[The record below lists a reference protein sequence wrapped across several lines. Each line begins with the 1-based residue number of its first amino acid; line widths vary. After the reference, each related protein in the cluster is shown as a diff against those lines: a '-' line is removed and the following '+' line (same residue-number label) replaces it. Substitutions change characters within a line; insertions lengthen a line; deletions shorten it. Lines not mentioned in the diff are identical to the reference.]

1 MHSTDR
7 LARHLTTWKAWY
19 AIPASLTLL
28 VTSLIP
34 AIAGGFLDS
43 DAPSTKTVMAI
54 LIPVQF
60 IAFAALAL
68 AFIALF
74 EKNWPSTGDL
84 GLTAGMPRR
93 TVVILAPVCEELL
106 YRGAILRPIH
116 DALIRRGRS
125 ALVASTI
132 AIALS
137 ALAFALPHLGDSLT
151 GRQAIAYM
159 ITGCVFGVVY
169 VLTGSITAAMVSHAL
184 PSWVTYAR
192 ILYFGHGDS
201 TVHPLLWILVLGCP
215 VWVYLVARL
224 LRAVFPDRTATGA
237 AFGTAAGTS
246 GDRTT

>member
-1 MHSTDR
+1 MHPTDR

-34 AIAGGFLDS
+34 AIAGGFLDP

-60 IAFAALAL
+60 IAFAAPAL
-68 AFIALF
+68 SFIALF
-74 EKNWPSTGDL
+74 
-84 GLTAGMPRR
+84 
-93 TVVILAPVCEELL
+93 
-106 YRGAILRPIH
+106 
-116 DALIRRGRS
+116 
-125 ALVASTI
+125 

-184 PSWVTYAR
+184 QSWVTYAQ

>member
-34 AIAGGFLDS
+34 AIAGGFLDP

-60 IAFAALAL
+60 IAFAAPAL
-68 AFIALF
+68 SFIALF
-74 EKNWPSTGDL
+74 
-84 GLTAGMPRR
+84 
-93 TVVILAPVCEELL
+93 
-106 YRGAILRPIH
+106 
-116 DALIRRGRS
+116 
-125 ALVASTI
+125 

-184 PSWVTYAR
+184 QSWVTYAQ

-215 VWVYLVARL
+215 VWVYRVARL

>member
-34 AIAGGFLDS
+34 AIAGGFLDP

-60 IAFAALAL
+60 IAFAAPAL
-68 AFIALF
+68 SFIALF
-74 EKNWPSTGDL
+74 
-84 GLTAGMPRR
+84 
-93 TVVILAPVCEELL
+93 
-106 YRGAILRPIH
+106 
-116 DALIRRGRS
+116 
-125 ALVASTI
+125 

-137 ALAFALPHLGDSLT
+137 ALAFALPHLGGSLT

-184 PSWVTYAR
+184 QSWVTYAQ

-215 VWVYLVARL
+215 VWVCLVARL

>member
-1 MHSTDR
+1 MHPTDR

-34 AIAGGFLDS
+34 AIAGGFLDP

-60 IAFAALAL
+60 IAFAAPAL
-68 AFIALF
+68 SFIALF
-74 EKNWPSTGDL
+74 
-84 GLTAGMPRR
+84 
-93 TVVILAPVCEELL
+93 
-106 YRGAILRPIH
+106 
-116 DALIRRGRS
+116 
-125 ALVASTI
+125 

-184 PSWVTYAR
+184 QSWVTYAQ

-237 AFGTAAGTS
+237 AFGTAAGAS

>member
-34 AIAGGFLDS
+34 AIAGGFLDP

-60 IAFAALAL
+60 IAFAAPAL
-68 AFIALF
+68 SFIALF
-74 EKNWPSTGDL
+74 
-84 GLTAGMPRR
+84 
-93 TVVILAPVCEELL
+93 
-106 YRGAILRPIH
+106 
-116 DALIRRGRS
+116 
-125 ALVASTI
+125 

-184 PSWVTYAR
+184 QSWVTYAQ

-237 AFGTAAGTS
+237 GFGTAAGTS

>member
-34 AIAGGFLDS
+34 AIAGGFLDP

-74 EKNWPSTGDL
+74 
-84 GLTAGMPRR
+84 
-93 TVVILAPVCEELL
+93 
-106 YRGAILRPIH
+106 
-116 DALIRRGRS
+116 
-125 ALVASTI
+125 

-184 PSWVTYAR
+184 QSWVTYAQ

-215 VWVYLVARL
+215 VWVCLVARL

-237 AFGTAAGTS
+237 AFGTAAGAS

>member
-34 AIAGGFLDS
+34 AIAGGFLDP

-60 IAFAALAL
+60 IAFAAPAL
-68 AFIALF
+68 SFIALF
-74 EKNWPSTGDL
+74 
-84 GLTAGMPRR
+84 
-93 TVVILAPVCEELL
+93 
-106 YRGAILRPIH
+106 
-116 DALIRRGRS
+116 
-125 ALVASTI
+125 

-169 VLTGSITAAMVSHAL
+169 VLTASITAAMVSHAL
-184 PSWVTYAR
+184 QSWVTYAQ

>member
-34 AIAGGFLDS
+34 AIAGGFLDP

-60 IAFAALAL
+60 IAFAAPAL
-68 AFIALF
+68 SFIALF
-74 EKNWPSTGDL
+74 
-84 GLTAGMPRR
+84 
-93 TVVILAPVCEELL
+93 
-106 YRGAILRPIH
+106 
-116 DALIRRGRS
+116 
-125 ALVASTI
+125 

-137 ALAFALPHLGDSLT
+137 ALAFALPHLGGSLT

-184 PSWVTYAR
+184 QSWVTYAQ

-237 AFGTAAGTS
+237 GFGTAAGTS

>member
-1 MHSTDR
+1 MHPTDR

-34 AIAGGFLDS
+34 AIAGGFLDP

-60 IAFAALAL
+60 IAFAAPAL
-68 AFIALF
+68 SFIALF
-74 EKNWPSTGDL
+74 
-84 GLTAGMPRR
+84 
-93 TVVILAPVCEELL
+93 
-106 YRGAILRPIH
+106 
-116 DALIRRGRS
+116 
-125 ALVASTI
+125 

-184 PSWVTYAR
+184 QSWVTYAQ

-215 VWVYLVARL
+215 VWVCLVARL

-237 AFGTAAGTS
+237 AFGTAAGAS

>member
-34 AIAGGFLDS
+34 AIAGGFLDP

-60 IAFAALAL
+60 IAFAAPAL
-68 AFIALF
+68 SFIALF
-74 EKNWPSTGDL
+74 
-84 GLTAGMPRR
+84 
-93 TVVILAPVCEELL
+93 
-106 YRGAILRPIH
+106 
-116 DALIRRGRS
+116 
-125 ALVASTI
+125 

-184 PSWVTYAR
+184 QSWVTYAP
-192 ILYFGHGDS
+192 ILYFGQGDS

>member
-34 AIAGGFLDS
+34 AIAGGFLDP

-74 EKNWPSTGDL
+74 E
-84 GLTAGMPRR
+84 
-93 TVVILAPVCEELL
+93 
-106 YRGAILRPIH
+106 
-116 DALIRRGRS
+116 
-125 ALVASTI
+125 
-132 AIALS
+132 IALS

-184 PSWVTYAR
+184 QSWVTYAQ

>member
-1 MHSTDR
+1 MHPTDR

-34 AIAGGFLDS
+34 AIAGGFLDP

-74 EKNWPSTGDL
+74 AT
-84 GLTAGMPRR
+84 
-93 TVVILAPVCEELL
+93 
-106 YRGAILRPIH
+106 
-116 DALIRRGRS
+116 
-125 ALVASTI
+125 
-132 AIALS
+132 ALS

-184 PSWVTYAR
+184 QSWVTYAQ

-237 AFGTAAGTS
+237 AFGTAAGAS

>member
-34 AIAGGFLDS
+34 AIAGGFLDP

-74 EKNWPSTGDL
+74 
-84 GLTAGMPRR
+84 
-93 TVVILAPVCEELL
+93 
-106 YRGAILRPIH
+106 
-116 DALIRRGRS
+116 
-125 ALVASTI
+125 

-151 GRQAIAYM
+151 GRQAIA
-159 ITGCVFGVVY
+159 
-169 VLTGSITAAMVSHAL
+169 
-184 PSWVTYAR
+184 
-192 ILYFGHGDS
+192 
-201 TVHPLLWILVLGCP
+201 
-215 VWVYLVARL
+215 
-224 LRAVFPDRTATGA
+224 
-237 AFGTAAGTS
+237 
-246 GDRTT
+246 

>member
-7 LARHLTTWKAWY
+7 LARHLATWKAWY

-34 AIAGGFLDS
+34 AIAGGFLDP

-60 IAFAALAL
+60 IAFAAPAL
-68 AFIALF
+68 SFIALF
-74 EKNWPSTGDL
+74 
-84 GLTAGMPRR
+84 
-93 TVVILAPVCEELL
+93 
-106 YRGAILRPIH
+106 
-116 DALIRRGRS
+116 
-125 ALVASTI
+125 

-137 ALAFALPHLGDSLT
+137 ALAFALPHLGGSLT

-184 PSWVTYAR
+184 QSWVTYAQ

>member
-1 MHSTDR
+1 MHPTDR

-34 AIAGGFLDS
+34 AIAGGFLDP

-74 EKNWPSTGDL
+74 E
-84 GLTAGMPRR
+84 
-93 TVVILAPVCEELL
+93 
-106 YRGAILRPIH
+106 
-116 DALIRRGRS
+116 
-125 ALVASTI
+125 
-132 AIALS
+132 IALS

-184 PSWVTYAR
+184 QSWVTYAQ

-237 AFGTAAGTS
+237 AFGTAAGAS

>member
-1 MHSTDR
+1 MHPTDR

-34 AIAGGFLDS
+34 AIAGGFLDP

-74 EKNWPSTGDL
+74 E
-84 GLTAGMPRR
+84 
-93 TVVILAPVCEELL
+93 
-106 YRGAILRPIH
+106 
-116 DALIRRGRS
+116 
-125 ALVASTI
+125 
-132 AIALS
+132 IALS

-184 PSWVTYAR
+184 QSWVTYAQ

>member
-34 AIAGGFLDS
+34 AIAGGFLDP

-60 IAFAALAL
+60 IAFAAPAL
-68 AFIALF
+68 SFIALF
-74 EKNWPSTGDL
+74 
-84 GLTAGMPRR
+84 
-93 TVVILAPVCEELL
+93 
-106 YRGAILRPIH
+106 
-116 DALIRRGRS
+116 
-125 ALVASTI
+125 

-137 ALAFALPHLGDSLT
+137 ALAFALPHLGGSLT

-184 PSWVTYAR
+184 QSWVTYAQ

>member
-1 MHSTDR
+1 M
-7 LARHLTTWKAWY
+7 
-19 AIPASLTLL
+19 
-28 VTSLIP
+28 TSLIP
-34 AIAGGFLDS
+34 AIAGGFLDP

-74 EKNWPSTGDL
+74 AT
-84 GLTAGMPRR
+84 
-93 TVVILAPVCEELL
+93 
-106 YRGAILRPIH
+106 
-116 DALIRRGRS
+116 
-125 ALVASTI
+125 
-132 AIALS
+132 ALS

-184 PSWVTYAR
+184 QSWVTYAQ

-215 VWVYLVARL
+215 VWVCLVARL

>member
-34 AIAGGFLDS
+34 AIAGGFLDP

-74 EKNWPSTGDL
+74 E
-84 GLTAGMPRR
+84 
-93 TVVILAPVCEELL
+93 
-106 YRGAILRPIH
+106 
-116 DALIRRGRS
+116 
-125 ALVASTI
+125 
-132 AIALS
+132 IALS

-184 PSWVTYAR
+184 QSWVTYAQ

-237 AFGTAAGTS
+237 AFGTAAGAS

>member
-34 AIAGGFLDS
+34 AIAGGFLDP

-60 IAFAALAL
+60 IAFAAPAL
-68 AFIALF
+68 SFIALF
-74 EKNWPSTGDL
+74 
-84 GLTAGMPRR
+84 
-93 TVVILAPVCEELL
+93 
-106 YRGAILRPIH
+106 
-116 DALIRRGRS
+116 
-125 ALVASTI
+125 

-184 PSWVTYAR
+184 QSWVTYAQ

-215 VWVYLVARL
+215 VWVCLVARL

-237 AFGTAAGTS
+237 AFGTAAGAS

>member
-34 AIAGGFLDS
+34 AIAGGFLDP

-60 IAFAALAL
+60 IAFAAPAL
-68 AFIALF
+68 SFIALF
-74 EKNWPSTGDL
+74 
-84 GLTAGMPRR
+84 
-93 TVVILAPVCEELL
+93 
-106 YRGAILRPIH
+106 
-116 DALIRRGRS
+116 
-125 ALVASTI
+125 

-184 PSWVTYAR
+184 QSWVTYAQ

>member
-34 AIAGGFLDS
+34 AIAGGFLDP

-74 EKNWPSTGDL
+74 E
-84 GLTAGMPRR
+84 
-93 TVVILAPVCEELL
+93 
-106 YRGAILRPIH
+106 
-116 DALIRRGRS
+116 
-125 ALVASTI
+125 
-132 AIALS
+132 IALS

-184 PSWVTYAR
+184 QSWVTYAQ
-192 ILYFGHGDS
+192 ILDFGHGDS

>member
-1 MHSTDR
+1 MHPTDR

-34 AIAGGFLDS
+34 AIAGGFLDP

-60 IAFAALAL
+60 IAFAAPAL
-68 AFIALF
+68 SFIALF
-74 EKNWPSTGDL
+74 
-84 GLTAGMPRR
+84 
-93 TVVILAPVCEELL
+93 
-106 YRGAILRPIH
+106 
-116 DALIRRGRS
+116 
-125 ALVASTI
+125 

-137 ALAFALPHLGDSLT
+137 ALAFALPHLGGSLT

-184 PSWVTYAR
+184 QSWVTYAQ

-237 AFGTAAGTS
+237 AFGTAAGAS

>member
-34 AIAGGFLDS
+34 AITGGFLDP

-60 IAFAALAL
+60 IAFAAPAL
-68 AFIALF
+68 SFIALF
-74 EKNWPSTGDL
+74 
-84 GLTAGMPRR
+84 
-93 TVVILAPVCEELL
+93 
-106 YRGAILRPIH
+106 
-116 DALIRRGRS
+116 
-125 ALVASTI
+125 

-184 PSWVTYAR
+184 QSWVTYAQ

-215 VWVYLVARL
+215 VWVYRVARL

>member
-34 AIAGGFLDS
+34 AITGGFLDP

-60 IAFAALAL
+60 IAFAAPAL
-68 AFIALF
+68 SFIALF
-74 EKNWPSTGDL
+74 
-84 GLTAGMPRR
+84 
-93 TVVILAPVCEELL
+93 
-106 YRGAILRPIH
+106 
-116 DALIRRGRS
+116 
-125 ALVASTI
+125 

-184 PSWVTYAR
+184 QSWVTYAQ

>member
-34 AIAGGFLDS
+34 AIAGGFLDP

-60 IAFAALAL
+60 IAFAAPAL
-68 AFIALF
+68 SFIALF
-74 EKNWPSTGDL
+74 
-84 GLTAGMPRR
+84 
-93 TVVILAPVCEELL
+93 
-106 YRGAILRPIH
+106 
-116 DALIRRGRS
+116 
-125 ALVASTI
+125 

>member
-1 MHSTDR
+1 MHPTDR

-34 AIAGGFLDS
+34 AIAGGFLDP

-60 IAFAALAL
+60 IAFAAPAL
-68 AFIALF
+68 SFIALF
-74 EKNWPSTGDL
+74 
-84 GLTAGMPRR
+84 
-93 TVVILAPVCEELL
+93 
-106 YRGAILRPIH
+106 
-116 DALIRRGRS
+116 
-125 ALVASTI
+125 

-137 ALAFALPHLGDSLT
+137 ALAFALPHLGGSLT

-184 PSWVTYAR
+184 QSWVTYAQ

>member
-34 AIAGGFLDS
+34 AIAGGFLDP

-60 IAFAALAL
+60 IAFAAPAL
-68 AFIALF
+68 SFIALF
-74 EKNWPSTGDL
+74 
-84 GLTAGMPRR
+84 
-93 TVVILAPVCEELL
+93 
-106 YRGAILRPIH
+106 
-116 DALIRRGRS
+116 
-125 ALVASTI
+125 

-184 PSWVTYAR
+184 QSWVTYAH

>member
-34 AIAGGFLDS
+34 AIAGGFLDP

-74 EKNWPSTGDL
+74 E
-84 GLTAGMPRR
+84 
-93 TVVILAPVCEELL
+93 
-106 YRGAILRPIH
+106 
-116 DALIRRGRS
+116 
-125 ALVASTI
+125 
-132 AIALS
+132 IALS

-184 PSWVTYAR
+184 QSWVTYAQ

-215 VWVYLVARL
+215 VWVCLVARL

>member
-34 AIAGGFLDS
+34 AIAGGFLDP

-74 EKNWPSTGDL
+74 
-84 GLTAGMPRR
+84 
-93 TVVILAPVCEELL
+93 
-106 YRGAILRPIH
+106 
-116 DALIRRGRS
+116 
-125 ALVASTI
+125 

-159 ITGCVFGVVY
+159 ITGCVVGVVY

-184 PSWVTYAR
+184 QSWVTYAQ

>member
-34 AIAGGFLDS
+34 AIAGGFLDP

-60 IAFAALAL
+60 IAFAAPAL
-68 AFIALF
+68 SFIALF
-74 EKNWPSTGDL
+74 
-84 GLTAGMPRR
+84 
-93 TVVILAPVCEELL
+93 
-106 YRGAILRPIH
+106 
-116 DALIRRGRS
+116 
-125 ALVASTI
+125 

-184 PSWVTYAR
+184 QSWVTYAQ

-224 LRAVFPDRTATGA
+224 LRDVFPDRTATGA